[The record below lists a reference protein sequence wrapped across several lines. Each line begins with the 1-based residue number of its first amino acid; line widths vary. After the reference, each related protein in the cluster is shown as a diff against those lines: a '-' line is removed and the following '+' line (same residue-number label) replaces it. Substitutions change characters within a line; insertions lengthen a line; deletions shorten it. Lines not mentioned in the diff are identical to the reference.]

1 MLLASL
7 TAMGLQRRG
16 YDASLVLNMGKGIIA
31 EEDTQ
36 AVRECAAALL
46 AVTADELQSNM
57 EGLNV
62 YDLEQLSNAIEI
74 LDDVLA
80 TNFSTK
86 ASRLRMGGIRKV
98 FRASSLQPSPPASPG
113 EETNEQAVEEREDE
127 QSPDQ
132 QGQLLPPQESP
143 IVEVVTSQQKMVT
156 VEC

>member
-31 EEDTQ
+31 EEEMQ

-62 YDLEQLSNAIEI
+62 LSS
-74 LDDVLA
+74 D
-80 TNFSTK
+80 
-86 ASRLRMGGIRKV
+86 GG
-98 FRASSLQPSPPASPG
+98 
-113 EETNEQAVEEREDE
+113 
-127 QSPDQ
+127 
-132 QGQLLPPQESP
+132 
-143 IVEVVTSQQKMVT
+143 
-156 VEC
+156 